1 MFRKITNRNETFI
14 FRIVFENILFR
25 FYLAVSIAIYISTCF
40 SSTPD
45 KLVLIYFFHAPLFC
59 AGAGILTFQ
68 AGSIETGTGENL
80 VGWKD
85 YGEGPMEDKNVI
97 RGRTPQGHYITGKSP
112 FDTDF
117 GLWSAEVLFKIK
129 ISIVKIKFYLQSEI

>member
-1 MFRKITNRNETFI
+1 M
-14 FRIVFENILFR
+14 
-25 FYLAVSIAIYISTCF
+25 
-40 SSTPD
+40 
-45 KLVLIYFFHAPLFC
+45 
-59 AGAGILTFQ
+59 TFQ

-97 RGRTPQGHYITGKSP
+97 RGRTLQGHYITGKSP

-117 GLWSAEVLFKIK
+117 ELWSAEVLFKIK
-129 ISIVKIKFYLQSEI
+129 ISIVKIKFNLQSEI